1 MRKISWMCVILLAM
15 GGIAE
20 AQPTSA
26 KAAVDKQSWDAG
38 VSAGSFGS
46 SPATPNST
54 YGDDWYFDGRYA
66 VSIGQYWTQHL
77 KTELEF
83 ATSGEGEV
91 YAQRFINVAGVPA
104 QYPIYSNEYY
114 RLQQA
119 SGRIV
124 WQFLENAWAHPYVFG
139 GASLDIERRR
149 TRIPEQF
156 YYGSSAPFN
165 PANRILI
172 TPAIETGPDTE
183 LRPAGVF
190 GAGAKLY
197 MTPRSYF
204 NAAVIASLAKSSG
217 TISFVG
223 GFGLDF

>member
-1 MRKISWMCVILLAM
+1 MRRNAWIFAILL
-15 GGIAE
+15 GIAVNSE
-20 AQPTSA
+20 AR
-26 KAAVDKQSWDAG
+26 QSWDVG
-38 VSAGSFGS
+38 VTAGSFGS
-46 SPATPNST
+46 SPATPEPA

-66 VSIGQYWTQHL
+66 VSLGRYWSTHL
-77 KTELEF
+77 KTEIEF
-83 ATSGEGEV
+83 ATTGEGER
-91 YAQRFINVAGVPA
+91 YANHFANVPGVPP
-104 QYPIYSNEYY
+104 QHPIYSNEYY

-119 SGRIV
+119 SGRVV

-149 TRIPEQF
+149 TEIPEQF
-156 YYGSSAPFN
+156 YLGSSAPFN

-172 TPAIETGPDTE
+172 TPAMEIGPETE
-183 LRPAGVF
+183 FRPAGVL

-204 NAAVIASLAKSSG
+204 NAAVIGSLAKSSG